1 MNYRR
6 LRAYIRRKLRSYR
19 QSLWDYYAF
28 REDYRRRH
36 GNYGTLVHLREL
48 PRLIV
53 EVEDILAH
61 R

>member
-6 LRAYIRRKLRSYR
+6 LRYYIRKKLRTHR
-19 QSLWDYYAF
+19 KGLWDYYAF

-36 GNYGTLVHLREL
+36 GNYGPLVHLREL

-53 EVEDILAH
+53 EVEDILGY